1 MLFTWSRL
9 LPKYLATFVLFVGL
23 ASPTEPILSI
33 HRAGRTEVFEESSLL
48 NSSFDSMTISN
59 VPIEQELGTET
70 SENMMESANSTA
82 LDYSRF
88 EATILALLSAG
99 LVGMSG
105 IFPLII
111 LPKINGGLNKKDG
124 SVQLQ
129 RLLSF
134 AVGGLLGD
142 VFLHL
147 LPESWEQLNNNSGS
161 HTHWPAVGNGLWV
174 LIGLISFCLLEKLFP
189 DDKPEKSDDL
199 TVSEHTAINS
209 CAETTCKQ
217 YSNGFN
223 QNENNNLRQVN
234 GTSNG
239 HACHQTSK
247 QNGSKNT
254 KHYEANKEPISS
266 TKIKTSGYLNL
277 LANCVD
283 NFTHGLAVGGSYLV
297 SRRVGVLTTL
307 AILLHE
313 IPHEVGDFAILLRAG
328 FDRWQAAKLQIL
340 TAAGGL
346 LGAVVALLAESAKSA
361 GDRVSW
367 ILPFTSGGFIYIAL
381 CTCVPDLLEEKS
393 PRESCIQ
400 ILNIILAIVIMHL
413 VSYVG

>member
-1 MLFTWSRL
+1 M
-9 LPKYLATFVLFVGL
+9 K
-23 ASPTEPILSI
+23 
-33 HRAGRTEVFEESSLL
+33 
-48 NSSFDSMTISN
+48 
-59 VPIEQELGTET
+59 
-70 SENMMESANSTA
+70 SANSTL

-88 EATILALLSAG
+88 EATVLALLSAG

-147 LPESWEQLNNNSGS
+147 LPESWDQLNNNSESGGS

-189 DDKPEKSDDL
+189 DDKPEMSDDL
-199 TVSEHTAINS
+199 TVSEHTDVFA
-209 CAETTCKQ
+209 
-217 YSNGFN
+217 
-223 QNENNNLRQVN
+223 
-234 GTSNG
+234 
-239 HACHQTSK
+239 TSK

-254 KHYEANKEPISS
+254 KHYETNKERSSS
-266 TKIKTSGYLNL
+266 TQIKTSGYLNL

-346 LGAVVALLAESAKSA
+346 LGAAVALLAESAKSA

-381 CTCVPDLLEEKS
+381 CTCVPDLLKEKS

-400 ILNIILAIVIMHL
+400 ILYIILAIVTMHL